1 MAICVPM
8 VSQPRGALVDDY
20 LFIEIGKQQPTY
32 AVRIVL
38 RSTLRDDPHGADR
51 TGYVPLVRNRFLRYT
66 SLGDV

>member
-20 LFIEIGKQQPTY
+20 LFIEIRKQQPTY

-38 RSTLRDDPHGADR
+38 RSTFRDDSRGAGR
-51 TGYVPLVRNRFLRYT
+51 TGYVPLVRNRLLRYT